1 MSYCSILVSLLRICC
16 IDDQNSFL
24 LKANCAYRIFLVFYS
39 YEITATREDPFFDVS
54 QLWRMQR
61 FIWINLSWCLFEIH
75 RVTIR
80 EYLMGTSLRHYIVR
94 CKYSV
99 LDPSGALKLHEPIN
113 SHEWSRQN
121 FSKQYQYNVKK
132 TSDKNFKNII
142 WGVLV
147 DPIQNSLN

>member
-1 MSYCSILVSLLRICC
+1 MSYCSIIVSLLRICC

-24 LKANCAYRIFLVFYS
+24 LKANCAYRIFRVFYS

-61 FIWINLSWCLFEIH
+61 FIWINLSWCLFGIH

-99 LDPSGALKLHEPIN
+99 GPLSCMNPLTPVTDQDRTSPNNIN
-113 SHEWSRQN
+113 TMLRRQ
-121 FSKQYQYNVKK
+121 V
-132 TSDKNFKNII
+132 IRI
-142 WGVLV
+142 
-147 DPIQNSLN
+147 

>member
-39 YEITATREDPFFDVS
+39 YEITETREVPFFDVS
-54 QLWRMQR
+54 QLWYMQR
-61 FIWINLSWCLFEIH
+61 FIWRNLSCYLFGIH

-80 EYLMGTSLRHYIVR
+80 EYLMGTSLRHYTVR

-99 LDPSGALKLHEPIN
+99 FDSSGVFKLHEPFN
-113 SHEWSRQN
+113 SRE
-121 FSKQYQYNVKK
+121 
-132 TSDKNFKNII
+132 
-142 WGVLV
+142 
-147 DPIQNSLN
+147 

>member
-61 FIWINLSWCLFEIH
+61 FIWINLSWCLFGIH

-80 EYLMGTSLRHYIVR
+80 EYLMGTSLRHYTVR

-99 LDPSGALKLHEPIN
+99 FDPSGVLKPLTPVTDQDTTSPNNIN
-113 SHEWSRQN
+113 TISRRQ
-121 FSKQYQYNVKK
+121 VMR
-132 TSDKNFKNII
+132 I
-142 WGVLV
+142 
-147 DPIQNSLN
+147 